1 MEEQD
6 LNLEERKDR
15 LGLVLEKEK
24 LETLQKIAKRL
35 KGIDVS
41 LGIIAFVFFV
51 YFIIFPLLGI
61 SVTFGG

>member
-1 MEEQD
+1 MDEQ
-6 LNLEERKDR
+6 ESRKDR
-15 LGLVLEKEK
+15 MELQLQMDMLEAQ
-24 LETLQKIAKRL
+24 QKIVKRL

-61 SVTFGG
+61 SVTVGG

>member
-1 MEEQD
+1 MDEQ
-6 LNLEERKDR
+6 ESRKDR
-15 LGLVLEKEK
+15 MELQLQMDMLEAQ
-24 LETLQKIAKRL
+24 QKIAKRL

>member
-1 MEEQD
+1 MDEQ
-6 LNLEERKDR
+6 ESRKDR
-15 LGLVLEKEK
+15 MELQLQMDMLEAQ
-24 LETLQKIAKRL
+24 QKIVKRL

>member
-1 MEEQD
+1 MDEQ
-6 LNLEERKDR
+6 ESRKDR
-15 LGLVLEKEK
+15 MELQLQMDMLEAQ
-24 LETLQKIAKRL
+24 QKIAKRL

-61 SVTFGG
+61 SVTLGG

>member
-51 YFIIFPLLGI
+51 YFIVFPLFGI
-61 SVTFGG
+61 SITLGG